1 LETEVAEIE
10 KVTDPTKMVTDPVVL
25 DVLAKQ
31 KIDKDYVLLLQDYGK
46 RIKGVS
52 SPYARFYHDLKSG
65 KGLMAVS
72 GLPMVDAYGF
82 GHELQWMDKNGII
95 ENGNNIFHCVI
106 DRGAVRL
113 ITLSDQPTLKLR
125 LADQPIE
132 IKKDDEL
139 IYHPQL
145 FISGV
150 EILPLSDMPKLL
162 ETDSINENY
171 HYNVLE
177 WDFGVCLRRVRLIE
191 GRFLGSWVF
200 LTNPKGDVL
209 IKYNQSG
216 LPAAPSEL
224 WQAGKL
230 KLRLQYARD
239 EDTEFIPKAYFD
251 EAREW
256 PVTIEDSATFYPDAD
271 PETFS
276 VDGRVQQ
283 ASTNIAWGTLVGAAG
298 SQAYPSEG
306 SSDIRFLAGST
317 TDLWD
322 RIYRLITLFD
332 TSNLPDTAS
341 ISAAT
346 LSLHGKAGK
355 TDGCLATPTV
365 NVYSS
370 NPANNNN
377 LVAADYATLGTT
389 AFCDSPIAYADWVE
403 GATANIYHNDFALNA
418 SGIAAIS
425 TIGVSKF
432 GFRFNYDATSTAP
445 NWVSAGSTLI
455 SVYTTEKGA
464 GFQPKLVV
472 TYSTGVTEKS
482 SAETGSGAEVITSG
496 NPIVVTSGAEAGS
509 GLESLGSRDLGQIET
524 GSGLESLGSRDLGQ
538 IETGSG
544 LEFLESRDLRQ
555 IETGSGLE
563 SVGSRDFGQTEAGSG
578 LDISSLFAAFTGYDI
593 GSGMEAALKIA
604 AFISGDGGVGSELS
618 WMLKEALAGDRG
630 GGYDALKALIKAA
643 GSGSNMRLTIHQ
655 GQVARPNKE
664 VDL

>member
-1 LETEVAEIE
+1 LAEIE
-10 KVTDPTKMVTDPVVL
+10 KVTDPTKIVTDPTVL
-25 DVLAKQ
+25 GVLARQ
-31 KIDKDYVLLLQDYGK
+31 GIDKDYVELCNDYGK

-52 SPYARFYHDLKSG
+52 SPYARFYHDLMSG
-65 KGLMAVS
+65 KRLMVTS

-82 GHELQWMDKNGII
+82 GHELEWTDKNGII

-145 FISGV
+145 FIGGV
-150 EILPLSDMPKLL
+150 EVQPGSLLPSLL
-162 ETDSINENY
+162 ETDPVNENY

-177 WDFGVCLRRVRLIE
+177 WDYGICKRRLRLIE

-200 LTNPKGDVL
+200 LDNPKSDVL
-209 IKYNQSG
+209 VKYNQSG
-216 LPAAPSEL
+216 
-224 WQAGKL
+224 KL
-230 KLRLQYARD
+230 RLRLQYARD
-239 EDTEFIPKAYFD
+239 EDTEFVPKEFFYEAEAY
-251 EAREW
+251 
-256 PVTIEDSATFYPDAD
+256 PLTISDNLTFYPDAD
-271 PETFS
+271 PETSS

-298 SQAYPSEG
+298 SQAYPSEA

-403 GATANIYHNDFALNA
+403 GGTANIYYNDFALNA

-445 NWVSAGSTLI
+445 NWVSVGSTLI

-472 TYSTGVTEKS
+472 TYSSTIEKIS
-482 SAETGSGAEVITSG
+482 SETGSGAEVITSG

-544 LEFLESRDLRQ
+544 LE
-555 IETGSGLE
+555 

-578 LDISSLFAAFTGYDI
+578 LDISSLLAAITGYEI

-643 GSGSNMRLTIHQ
+643 GSGSDMRLTIHQ

>member
-1 LETEVAEIE
+1 MAEIE

-52 SPYARFYHDLKSG
+52 SPYARFYRDLKSG
-65 KGLMAVS
+65 KGLMVVS

-82 GHELQWMDKNGII
+82 GHELQWTDKNGVI
-95 ENGNNIFHCVI
+95 ENGNNIFHSAI
-106 DRGAVRL
+106 DKGAVRL
-113 ITLSDQPTLKLR
+113 IALSDQPNG
-125 LADQPIE
+125 A
-132 IKKDDEL
+132 KKDDEVNF
-139 IYHPQL
+139 HPQL

-216 LPAAPSEL
+216 
-224 WQAGKL
+224 KL

-239 EDTEFIPKAYFD
+239 EDTEFVPKEFFYEAEAY
-251 EAREW
+251 
-256 PVTIEDSATFYPDAD
+256 PLTISDNLTFYPDAD
-271 PETFS
+271 PETSS

-298 SQAYPSEG
+298 SQAYPSEA

-346 LSLHGKAGK
+346 LSLHGKVGK

-403 GATANIYHNDFALNA
+403 GGTANIYYNDFALNA

-445 NWVSAGSTLI
+445 NWVSVGSTLI

-472 TYSTGVTEKS
+472 TYSSTIEKIS
-482 SAETGSGAEVITSG
+482 SETGSGAEVITSG

-544 LEFLESRDLRQ
+544 LESLESRDLGQTEAGSGLESLGSRDLGQ

-578 LDISSLFAAFTGYDI
+578 LDISSLLAAFTGYDI

-643 GSGSNMRLTIHQ
+643 GSGSDMRLTIHQ